1 MITKEG
7 KANGRRLIFKI
18 AAIGILVA
26 VLNQVLSRAGRDEQ
40 AMMTTLA
47 GLVVVLMDGGA
58 GDRRSV
64 CPGQNSVSAM
74 IEVMIKVAA
83 GAVTAAVCAQWYA
96 GARLNWVSCWR
107 WRQEF
112 GCWWTVA
119 DSLKLVTDWM
129 KWLCELA
136 GLEDWLIEPVFK
148 TVVLSILTRLTAEVC
163 KSAGESGVAAFV
175 ETAGT
180 ILALA
185 VSLPLVGGVLKMM
198 EGMLM

>member
-1 MITKEG
+1 
-7 KANGRRLIFKI
+7 
-18 AAIGILVA
+18 
-26 VLNQVLSRAGRDEQ
+26 
-40 AMMTTLA
+40 
-47 GLVVVLMDGGA
+47 
-58 GDRRSV
+58 
-64 CPGQNSVSAM
+64 M

-83 GAVTAAVCAQWYA
+83 GAVTAAVCATVVRRGTPELGFLLALAA
-96 GARLNWVSCWR
+96 GIWVL
-107 WRQEF
+107 
-112 GCWWTVA
+112 WTVA
-119 DSLKLVTDWM
+119 DWM

-163 KSAGESGVAAFV
+163 KSAGENGVAAFV

>member
-1 MITKEG
+1 
-7 KANGRRLIFKI
+7 
-18 AAIGILVA
+18 
-26 VLNQVLSRAGRDEQ
+26 
-40 AMMTTLA
+40 
-47 GLVVVLMDGGA
+47 
-58 GDRRSV
+58 
-64 CPGQNSVSAM
+64 M

-83 GAVTAAVCAQWYA
+83 GAVTAVLCGTVVRRAAPELGFLLALAA
-96 GARLNWVSCWR
+96 GIWVL
-107 WRQEF
+107 
-112 GCWWTVA
+112 WTVA
-119 DSLKLVTDWM
+119 DSLKLVTEWM

-148 TVVLSILTRLTAEVC
+148 TVVLSIITRLTAEVC
-163 KSAGESGVAAFV
+163 KSTGESGVAAFV

>member
-1 MITKEG
+1 
-7 KANGRRLIFKI
+7 
-18 AAIGILVA
+18 
-26 VLNQVLSRAGRDEQ
+26 
-40 AMMTTLA
+40 
-47 GLVVVLMDGGA
+47 
-58 GDRRSV
+58 
-64 CPGQNSVSAM
+64 M

-83 GAVTAAVCAQWYA
+83 GAVTAAVCATVVRRGTPELGFLLALAA
-96 GARLNWVSCWR
+96 GIWVL
-107 WRQEF
+107 
-112 GCWWTVA
+112 WTVA

-136 GLEDWLIEPVFK
+136 GLEDWLIVPVFK

>member
-1 MITKEG
+1 
-7 KANGRRLIFKI
+7 
-18 AAIGILVA
+18 
-26 VLNQVLSRAGRDEQ
+26 
-40 AMMTTLA
+40 
-47 GLVVVLMDGGA
+47 
-58 GDRRSV
+58 
-64 CPGQNSVSAM
+64 M

-83 GAVTAAVCAQWYA
+83 GAVTAVLCGTVVRRAAPELGFLLALAA
-96 GARLNWVSCWR
+96 GIWVL
-107 WRQEF
+107 
-112 GCWWTVA
+112 WTVA

-148 TVVLSILTRLTAEVC
+148 TVVLSIITRLTAEVC
-163 KSAGESGVAAFV
+163 KSTGESGVAAFV

>member
-1 MITKEG
+1 
-7 KANGRRLIFKI
+7 
-18 AAIGILVA
+18 
-26 VLNQVLSRAGRDEQ
+26 
-40 AMMTTLA
+40 
-47 GLVVVLMDGGA
+47 
-58 GDRRSV
+58 
-64 CPGQNSVSAM
+64 M

-83 GAVTAAVCAQWYA
+83 GAVTAAVCATVVRR
-96 GARLNWVSCWR
+96 GTPELGFLLTLVTGIWVL
-107 WRQEF
+107 
-112 GCWWTVA
+112 WTVA

-163 KSAGESGVAAFV
+163 KSAGENGVAAFV

>member
-1 MITKEG
+1 
-7 KANGRRLIFKI
+7 
-18 AAIGILVA
+18 
-26 VLNQVLSRAGRDEQ
+26 
-40 AMMTTLA
+40 MM
-47 GLVVVLMDGGA
+47 
-58 GDRRSV
+58 
-64 CPGQNSVSAM
+64 
-74 IEVMIKVAA
+74 EVMIKVAA
-83 GAVTAAVCAQWYA
+83 GAVTAVLCGTVVRRAAPELGFLLALAA
-96 GARLNWVSCWR
+96 GIWVL
-107 WRQEF
+107 
-112 GCWWTVA
+112 WTVA

>member
-1 MITKEG
+1 
-7 KANGRRLIFKI
+7 
-18 AAIGILVA
+18 
-26 VLNQVLSRAGRDEQ
+26 
-40 AMMTTLA
+40 
-47 GLVVVLMDGGA
+47 
-58 GDRRSV
+58 
-64 CPGQNSVSAM
+64 M

-83 GAVTAAVCAQWYA
+83 GAVTAAVCATVVRRGTPELGFLLALAA
-96 GARLNWVSCWR
+96 GIWVL
-107 WRQEF
+107 
-112 GCWWTVA
+112 WTVA
-119 DSLKLVTDWM
+119 ESLKLVTDWM

-175 ETAGT
+175 ETAGP

>member
-1 MITKEG
+1 
-7 KANGRRLIFKI
+7 
-18 AAIGILVA
+18 
-26 VLNQVLSRAGRDEQ
+26 
-40 AMMTTLA
+40 
-47 GLVVVLMDGGA
+47 
-58 GDRRSV
+58 
-64 CPGQNSVSAM
+64 M

-83 GAVTAAVCAQWYA
+83 GAVTAAVCATVVRRGTPELGFLLVLAA
-96 GARLNWVSCWR
+96 GIWVL
-107 WRQEF
+107 
-112 GCWWTVA
+112 WTVA

>member
-1 MITKEG
+1 MDVDMIF
-7 KANGRRLIFKI
+7 RI

-47 GLVVVLMDGGA
+47 GLVVVLMMVVQEIADLFA
-58 GDRRSV
+58 LV
-64 CPGQNSVSAM
+64 KTVSAM

-83 GAVTAAVCAQWYA
+83 GAVTAVLCGTVVRRAAPELGFLLALAA
-96 GARLNWVSCWR
+96 GIWVL
-107 WRQEF
+107 
-112 GCWWTVA
+112 WTVA
-119 DSLKLVTDWM
+119 DSLKLVTEWM

-198 EGMLM
+198 EGMLL

>member
-1 MITKEG
+1 MDVDM
-7 KANGRRLIFKI
+7 IFKI

-47 GLVVVLMDGGA
+47 GLVVVLMMVVQEIADLLLW
-58 GDRRSV
+58 SK
-64 CPGQNSVSAM
+64 PYFELWM
-74 IEVMIKVAA
+74 EVMINVAA
-83 GAVTAAVCAQWYA
+83 GAVTAVLCGTVVRRAAPELGFLLALAA
-96 GARLNWVSCWR
+96 GVWVL
-107 WRQEF
+107 
-112 GCWWTVA
+112 WTVA
-119 DSLKLVTDWM
+119 DSLKLVTEWM

-136 GLEDWLIEPVFK
+136 GLEDWLVEPVFK
-148 TVVLSILTRLTAEVC
+148 TVVLSIITRLTAEVC
-163 KSAGESGVAAFV
+163 KSAGENGVAAFV

-198 EGMLM
+198 EGMLL

>member
-1 MITKEG
+1 
-7 KANGRRLIFKI
+7 
-18 AAIGILVA
+18 
-26 VLNQVLSRAGRDEQ
+26 
-40 AMMTTLA
+40 
-47 GLVVVLMDGGA
+47 
-58 GDRRSV
+58 
-64 CPGQNSVSAM
+64 M

-83 GAVTAAVCAQWYA
+83 GAVTAAVCATVVRRGTPELGFLLALAA
-96 GARLNWVSCWR
+96 GIWVL
-107 WRQEF
+107 
-112 GCWWTVA
+112 WTVA

-136 GLEDWLIEPVFK
+136 GQEDWLIEPVFK

>member
-1 MITKEG
+1 
-7 KANGRRLIFKI
+7 
-18 AAIGILVA
+18 
-26 VLNQVLSRAGRDEQ
+26 
-40 AMMTTLA
+40 
-47 GLVVVLMDGGA
+47 
-58 GDRRSV
+58 
-64 CPGQNSVSAM
+64 M

-83 GAVTAAVCAQWYA
+83 GAVTAAVCATVVRRGTPELGFLLALAA
-96 GARLNWVSCWR
+96 GIWVL
-107 WRQEF
+107 
-112 GCWWTVA
+112 WTVA

-198 EGMLM
+198 EGMLV